1 MAETLKNQTECTHL
15 FSSRNWLGKMAFI
28 DHTYVVKRGRYPGER
43 RPRSSDD
50 YGGGE
55 EGEERLAKFVNKQ
68 ESYIQQLENENQYF
82 RQQVVAVLR

>member
-1 MAETLKNQTECTHL
+1 M
-15 FSSRNWLGKMAFI
+15 FSSKNWLGKMAFI
-28 DHTYVVKRGRYPGER
+28 LTVPAVKRGRYPGER